1 MKCPS
6 CGTDVATGSRFCN
19 GCGTSLAGVCPSC
32 GTTNSPTARFCSN
45 CGNRLGDPQTSA
57 EPAPPSH
64 DLPYAERR
72 HLTVL
77 FSDLVGSTPL
87 SELLDPEDLRAI
99 LRDYQSACANVISL
113 YDGYLAKYLGD
124 GVLAYFGYPTAH
136 EDDAHRSVRAGLG
149 IVEAMEKLS
158 AKYHSRFGTG
168 LDVRVG
174 IHTGLVVVGDMD
186 ESDSLESNA
195 IVGQTPN
202 MAARIQSIAELNS
215 VYISGD
221 THKLVSGFF
230 ECVDLGLHELKGIS
244 RPVHL
249 FRAMHESTARSRLE
263 ATASGLTPFTG
274 RDAEL
279 DLLMQRWLK
288 AHRGEGQIVLV
299 GGEPGVGKS
308 RMILAM
314 KEHATDDPDAWLTEL
329 RCSPFHQNSSLYPV
343 IDFLERV
350 VLRLARDETLEER
363 LRKIDGWVRQYGLDP
378 DINVPLI
385 ASLMSIPVG
394 DTYPAIGL
402 TPQKQKEKTINLLI
416 SILLDRAQ
424 HQPVL
429 FILEDLHWADPST
442 LELLDKLMMRCDDS
456 RILALLTYR
465 PQFKPYWE
473 ARANLGRIDLTGLPR
488 EFGEEIISKAAGN
501 RTLPPEVVKYVL
513 DKTDGIPLF
522 LEELTKMM
530 VESEMIVEENGKMV
544 LSAALETLPVPA
556 TLQDSLAARLD
567 RMKEAKPI
575 AQLGATIGREF
586 SYEMIETIPGRHQ
599 SQLRENLARL
609 VDAGLLF
616 QKGVPPHAT
625 YVFKHAL
632 IQDSA
637 YSSLL
642 KSSRRDYH
650 KLIAEAL
657 EQHHSELAETQPELI
672 GHHYAAAE
680 LPVQAIPY
688 WQKAG
693 QQAIVRSAMPE
704 AAAHL
709 SRAVELVKLLPDGP
723 EKMGAELMAQ
733 TYLGL
738 AHMMGGGYAHPE
750 VERAFTRARDLCG
763 ALGDPPQTFP
773 VLHGLVKYRL
783 VRGEYAN
790 GVELAEQL
798 VRIAEAADV
807 PDLLMEAFYVRG
819 AGLFWTGELSR
830 AMNDLKRVFE
840 LYDPVAHKSHASIY
854 GEDPCIAAH
863 GHYLWALAIT
873 GFPDQAITQAEQTMA
888 TALQLGHPW
897 TIDYT
902 FTCGM
907 HMYSILEDIQATLAW
922 STGMYQSSTEHGFP
936 FWASAAS
943 VYHGWARAALGET
956 KEGIEETRS
965 AVELWKALGGM
976 LGVPNF
982 MLRLADSYAM
992 DGNLD
997 DALGAVDEVLEIIEA
1012 TGERLY
1018 LAEALRLKGEFL
1030 LRMNMDTPDQELVG
1044 RAATL
1049 FEEAIS
1055 VAGKQG
1061 AKMWSLKSAASLTR
1075 LRRTQNRANEVVD
1088 ILASAYSAFTEGFAC
1103 ADLVEA
1109 KGLLDELSEP

>member
-1 MKCPS
+1 M
-6 CGTDVATGSRFCN
+6 
-19 GCGTSLAGVCPSC
+19 
-32 GTTNSPTARFCSN
+32 
-45 CGNRLGDPQTSA
+45 GDAPQAA
-57 EPAPPSH
+57 EPVSPQR

-77 FSDLVGSTPL
+77 FSDLAGSTPL
-87 SELLDPEDLRAI
+87 SEILDPEDLRAI
-99 LRDYQSACANVISL
+99 LRDYQSACANLISL

-136 EDDAHRSVRAGLG
+136 EDDAHRSVRTALG
-149 IVEAMEKLS
+149 IVEAMGKLS
-158 AKYHSRFGTG
+158 AKYQDRFGTG

-186 ESDSLESNA
+186 ESDALESNA

-202 MAARIQSIAELNS
+202 MAARIQSAADLNT
-215 VYISGD
+215 VVISGD

-263 ATASGLTPFTG
+263 AAASNLTPFTG
-274 RDAEL
+274 RETEL
-279 DLLMQRWLK
+279 DALMQRWLS
-288 AHRGEGQIVLV
+288 AHKREGQIVLV

-308 RMILAM
+308 RVLLAM

-350 VLRLARDETLEER
+350 VLRFSREDTTDER

-378 DINVPLI
+378 DVNVPLL
-385 ASLMSIPVG
+385 ASLLSIPVG
-394 DTYPAIGL
+394 DQYSPIGL
-402 TPQKQKEKTINLLI
+402 TPQKQKEKTIDLLI
-416 SILLDRAQ
+416 GILLDRAN

-442 LELLDKLMMRCDDS
+442 LELLDKLIVRCDS
-456 RILALLTYR
+456 SHILVLLTYR

-473 ARANLGRIDLTGLPR
+473 ARENLSRIDLTGLPWKD
-488 EFGEEIISKAAGN
+488 GEEIITKAAGN
-501 RTLPPEVVKYVL
+501 RKLPPEAVQYIL
-513 DKTDGIPLF
+513 EKTDGIPLF

-530 VESEMIVEENGKMV
+530 VESEMVVEKDGALI

-567 RMKEAKPI
+567 RLKEAKPI

-599 SQLRENLARL
+599 GDLRDNLTRL

-616 QKGVPPHAT
+616 QRGLPPHAT

-642 KSSRRDYH
+642 KSSRREYH

-657 EQHHSELAETQPELI
+657 EQQHPELAETQPEMI

-680 LPVQAIPY
+680 LPLSAIPY

-704 AAAHL
+704 AVAHL
-709 SRAVELVKLLPDGP
+709 SKAVELVGLLPDGP

-750 VERAFTRARDLCG
+750 VERAFVRARDLCS

-783 VRGEYAN
+783 VLGEYST
-790 GVELAEQL
+790 GVDLAEQL
-798 VRIAEAADV
+798 VRMAEAANV
-807 PDLLMEAFYVRG
+807 PELVMEARYVKG
-819 AGLFWTGELSR
+819 AGLFWTGDLPHAMGELET
-830 AMNDLKRVFE
+830 VFN
-840 LYDPVAHKSHASIY
+840 LYDPVAHAMHASIY

-863 GHYLWALAIT
+863 GHHLWAHAIS
-873 GFPDQAITQAEQTMA
+873 GFPEQALLEAEQAMT
-888 TALQLGHPW
+888 TARALGHPW
-897 TIDYT
+897 TIDYVFVCIT
-902 FTCGM
+902 HTLSLLRDVQGTLSWSQR
-907 HMYSILEDIQATLAW
+907 MYESA
-922 STGMYQSSTEHGFP
+922 SEHGFP
-936 FWASAAS
+936 FWTSAAS
-943 VYHGWARAALGET
+943 VFHGWARACLGET
-956 KEGIEETRS
+956 AEGIAETKGG
-965 AVELWKALGGM
+965 VDLWRALGGM

-982 MLRLADSYAM
+982 MLRLAEAYAL
-992 DGNLD
+992 DGNLP
-997 DALGAVDEVLEIIEA
+997 DAIKTVDEVLAIIA
-1012 TGERLY
+1012 NTGEGLYHAEAMRLKAEF
-1018 LAEALRLKGEFL
+1018 LLQMSAQKSNAELEGQAEALLEQALALAASQGTKYWH
-1030 LRMNMDTPDQELVG
+1030 VK
-1044 RAATL
+1044 AATTL
-1049 FEEAIS
+1049 A
-1055 VAGKQG
+1055 
-1061 AKMWSLKSAASLTR
+1061 R
-1075 LRRTQNRANEVVD
+1075 LRRRQGRGHEAVP
-1088 ILASAYSAFTEGFAC
+1088 ILAASYAGFTEGHAMP
-1103 ADLVEA
+1103 DLLDA
-1109 KGLLDELSEP
+1109 KSLLDELGAA

>member
-19 GCGTSLAGVCPSC
+19 SCGTSLTGLCPSC
-32 GTTNSPTARFCSN
+32 GTPNGAAARFCSN
-45 CGNRLGDPQTSA
+45 CGNKLGDAPSVP
-57 EPAPPSH
+57 EPTASS

-77 FSDLVGSTPL
+77 FSDLAGSTPL
-87 SELLDPEDLRAI
+87 SEILDPEDLRSI
-99 LRDYQSACANVISL
+99 LRDYQSVCANVISL

-124 GVLAYFGYPTAH
+124 GILAYFGYPTAH

-158 AKYHSRFGTG
+158 TQYQSRFGIG

-186 ESDSLESNA
+186 ASDALESNA

-202 MAARIQSIAELNS
+202 MAARIQSMADLNS
-215 VYISGD
+215 VCMSGD

-263 ATASGLTPFTG
+263 AASSGLTPFTG
-274 RDAEL
+274 REMEIDS
-279 DLLMQRWLK
+279 LMLRWMK
-288 AHRGEGQIVLV
+288 AHNGEGQIVLV

-314 KEHATDDPDAWLTEL
+314 KEHATEDPDSWLTEL

-350 VLRLARDETLEER
+350 VLKFSREETPDER

-378 DINVPLI
+378 DVNVPLL
-385 ASLMSIPVG
+385 AALLSIPVG
-394 DTYPAIGL
+394 DRYPAIAL
-402 TPQKQKEKTINLLI
+402 TPQKQKEKTIDLLI
-416 SILLDRAQ
+416 TILLDRAQ

-429 FILEDLHWADPST
+429 FVLEDLHWADPST
-442 LELLDKLMMRCDDS
+442 LELLDKLIVRCEGH

-465 PQFKPYWE
+465 PQFKPYWQ
-473 ARANLGRIDLTGLPR
+473 AQGNLGRIDLTGLPR
-488 EFGEEIISKAAGN
+488 NFGEEIIRKAAGN
-501 RTLPPEVVKYVL
+501 RDLPPEVVQYIL

-530 VESEMIVEENGKMV
+530 IESEMVIEQNGAMV

-599 SQLRENLARL
+599 NHLQENLARL
-609 VDAGLLF
+609 VDSGLLF
-616 QKGVPPHAT
+616 QKGAPPHAT

-657 EQHHSELAETQPELI
+657 EQQHPELADTQPELI

-680 LPVQAIPY
+680 LPIQAIPY

-693 QQAIVRSAMPE
+693 QQAIIRSAMPE
-704 AAAHL
+704 AIAHL
-709 SRAVELVKLLPDGP
+709 SRAVELVGTLPDGP

-738 AHMMGGGYAHPE
+738 AHMMNGGYAHPE
-750 VERAFTRARDLCG
+750 VERAFTRARDLCS

-783 VRGEYAN
+783 VRGEYAT
-790 GVELAEQL
+790 GVDLADQL
-798 VRIAEAADV
+798 VRTADLSEI
-807 PDLLMEAFYVRG
+807 PDLQMEALYVRG
-819 AGLFWTGELSR
+819 AGLFWIGEHGR
-830 AMNDLKRVFE
+830 ALNDFARVFE
-840 LYDPVAHKSHASIY
+840 IYDPVAHKAHASLY
-854 GEDPCIAAH
+854 GEDPAIASH
-863 GHYLWALAIT
+863 GHNLWALAIR
-873 GFPDQAITQAEQTMA
+873 GYPEQALVETEQVLKA
-888 TALQLGHPW
+888 AFEHGHPW
-897 TIDYT
+897 TIDYLYVCVT
-902 FTCGM
+902 I
-907 HMYSILEDIQATLAW
+907 MYNVLRDVQKTLEF
-922 STGMYQSSTEHGFP
+922 SKRMYESASEHGFP
-936 FWASAAS
+936 FWTSAAS
-943 VYHGWARAALGET
+943 VFHGWARATLGET
-956 KEGIEETRS
+956 KEGIAETKGG
-965 AVELWKALGGM
+965 VELWRALGGV

-982 MLRLADSYAM
+982 MLRLTEGYIM
-992 DGNLD
+992 DNNME
-997 DALGAVDEVLEIIEA
+997 DALGTVDEVLDIIN
-1012 TGERLY
+1012 TSGEGIY
-1018 LAEALRLKGEFL
+1018 KAEAMRIRGEIL
-1030 LRMNMDTPDQELVG
+1030 LRMAGDDADEQIKEEVAG
-1044 RAATL
+1044 L
-1049 FEEAIS
+1049 FESALS
-1055 VAGKQG
+1055 VAEQQQ
-1061 AKMWSLKSAASLTR
+1061 AKLWRLRAAASLTR
-1075 LRRTQNRANEVVD
+1075 LRQSQGRANEVVD
-1088 ILASAYSAFTEGFAC
+1088 ILASAYSDFTEGFTI
-1103 ADLVEA
+1103 ADMVEA
-1109 KGLLDELSEP
+1109 KMLLDEISNS